1 MTKLNMKN
9 FENEFNKQINDI
21 IQKERKRLII
31 ERNKERG
38 KMNILNKNEEEMLE
52 IFLKKYYETNNYSIS
67 GYTTEFPSRMKG
79 SVNNIIENLKLNG
92 YISSSLNVMRGWNV
106 TLTPEALEYFDKKG
120 RRTELFSILVNDE
133 EKLLTDII
141 KIDNRNDN
149 ITEFLQEKIRND
161 QKNIFRGMIGT
172 LKNNG
177 LINGLWASN
186 TIWNVSVT
194 QAGRSYF
201 ERKELYNKNALNNN
215 STYINSTVFTGNIT
229 NSTIN
234 IDNKISNIQKQINEK
249 CNDEYEK
256 QELLE
261 LIEETKEI
269 IENFEKTSHID
280 KRKKFFN
287 KISNHLSKNGWF
299 YAEIVNLLGQT
310 AIKLL
315 G

>member
-261 LIEETKEI
+261 LIEETK
-269 IENFEKTSHID
+269 
-280 KRKKFFN
+280 KFFN